1 MKSEKPLIIAHRGAS
16 AFAPENTFAAF
27 KRAIAD
33 GADGI
38 EFDVR
43 LSKDNI
49 PVVFHDS
56 DLRRLARIKTRVA
69 DLTAAELS
77 EIDVGGWFNKAFS
90 KRADERFS
98 AERIPLFADLLS
110 FLSDYKGLVYVELKG
125 RDAAMPALVKAV
137 GGLIEQTDLLP
148 NVIVKSFKLQALKT
162 VKQFLPEVRTAAL
175 FEPKILT
182 LLRKKKRI
190 LEQARRCHA
199 DEVSIHYSLA
209 TEKFV
214 RRARENNFSVV
225 IWTANNPAWV
235 KRALNF
241 GINAVITNK
250 PAPFLAERDRLP
262 QKNNDH
268 FKTESPIGSV

>member
-49 PVVFHDS
+49 PIVFHDS
-56 DLRRLARIKTRVA
+56 DLKRLAQIKTSVA

-77 EIDVGGWFNKAFS
+77 EIDVGGWFNKAFPD
-90 KRADERFS
+90 RADNRFA

-110 FLSDYKGLVYVELKG
+110 SLSAYRGLIYVELKG
-125 RDAAMPALVKAV
+125 RTSAMPALAEAV
-137 GGLIEQTDLLP
+137 GGLIEQTTLLP
-148 NVIVKSFKLQALKT
+148 NVIVKSFKLEALKIIKN
-162 VKQFLPEVRTAAL
+162 VLPSVRTAAL

-182 LLRKKKRI
+182 ILRKNKLI
-190 LEQARRCHA
+190 LEEARRYHA
-199 DEVSIHYSLA
+199 DEISIHYSLA

-214 RRARENNFSVV
+214 RRARDNNFLVV
-225 IWTANNPAWV
+225 IWTANDSAWV
-235 KRALNF
+235 KRAADF

-250 PAPFLAERDRLP
+250 PAQFLAERDRLT
-262 QKNNDH
+262 KNNGDH
-268 FKTESPIGSV
+268 FKV